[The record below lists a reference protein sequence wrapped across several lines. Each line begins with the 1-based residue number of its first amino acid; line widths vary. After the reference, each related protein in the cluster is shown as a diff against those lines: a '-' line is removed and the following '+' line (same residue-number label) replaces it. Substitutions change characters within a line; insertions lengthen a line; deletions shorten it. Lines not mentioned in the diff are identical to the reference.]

1 MYQPDESWIMELTAG
16 HGIVDPK
23 DLARNLRPTE
33 KAAIP
38 ISPSRGDPII
48 PRIFRSH
55 SHAIIPAGRQI
66 ATRMILGLSILI
78 AGLVEAKYV
87 LNGAVHTDFT

>member
-1 MYQPDESWIMELTAG
+1 MEITAE

-23 DLARNLRPTE
+23 DLARNLMPTE

-38 ISPSRGDPII
+38 VSTSWGDPII
-48 PRIFRSH
+48 HCIFRSH
-55 SHAIIPAGRQI
+55 SIIPVGRQI

-78 AGLVEAKYV
+78 AGLVEAQYV
-87 LNGAVHTDFT
+87 LDGAVHTDFT